1 MKKVILYTLLFLSL
15 TSIVFAIDEGTY
27 VHFVADSII
36 TAHRLKGSPKAM
48 ELWADEMQKRYP
60 DFMSQDWQAFEEK
73 ITKDSILKNKVYNKI
88 LENIISKGYNAHILD
103 LGGGATTIE
112 IED

>member
-1 MKKVILYTLLFLSL
+1 MKKVIFYTILFLSL
-15 TSIVFAIDEGTY
+15 TSTVFAIDEDAY
-27 VHFVADSII
+27 VQFVADSII
-36 TAHRLKGSPKAM
+36 TAHILKGNPNAM
-48 ELWADEMQKRYP
+48 ELWTDEMQKKYP
-60 DFMSQDWQAFEEK
+60 NFMSQEWQAFEQK
-73 ITKDSILKNKVYNKI
+73 IVKDSVLKSRVYNKI

>member
-1 MKKVILYTLLFLSL
+1 MKKVILYTILFLSL
-15 TSIVFAIDEGTY
+15 TSIVFAVDEDTY
-27 VHFVADSII
+27 VQFVADSVI
-36 TAHRLKGSPKAM
+36 TAHRLKGNPNAM
-48 ELWADEMQKRYP
+48 ELWADEMLKKYP
-60 DFMSQDWQAFEEK
+60 NFMSQEWQAFEEK
-73 ITKDSILKNKVYNKI
+73 IVKDSALKSRVYNKI